1 MKSCL
6 MVAALLAG
14 LAAPAHAEDAT
25 TAQPP
30 PQPQAPVAIAPSQ
43 EAAVPAVLPP
53 SRPAQVVP
61 QVVPMSSLLDSN
73 GPPPAR
79 GGGCQH
85 DGEQVYL
92 TN

>member
-1 MKSCL
+1 MKSFL

-14 LAAPAHAEDAT
+14 LAAPALADDAT

-30 PQPQAPVAIAPSQ
+30 PPQPETQAALSPSQ
-43 EAAVPAVLPP
+43 EGSVPAALPQSKP
-53 SRPAQVVP
+53 V
-61 QVVPMSSLLDSN
+61 QVVPMSTMLDSN

-79 GGGCQH
+79 GGGCHH